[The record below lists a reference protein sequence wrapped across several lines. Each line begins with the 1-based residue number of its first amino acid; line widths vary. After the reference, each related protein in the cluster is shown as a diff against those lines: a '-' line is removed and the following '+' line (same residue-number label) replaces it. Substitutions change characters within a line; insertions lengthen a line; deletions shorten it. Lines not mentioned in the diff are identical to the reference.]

1 LLEVQKLMKISR
13 LDFFHQNTG
22 MIHDLSKKLS
32 SIRKDYRLKSLDLAD
47 VKADPLAQLSVWLD
61 EAVKAELNELNAI
74 HLSTIDQKG
83 RPAGRIVLLKG
94 IDSNGIVFF
103 TNYNSAKGKELEANS
118 FAAVTF
124 FWDELQRQVRLCG
137 RVEKVSAQESDA
149 YFASRPRE
157 SQIGALASDQSEVIP
172 SREFLEEKVKKIEEE
187 YKGKT
192 IPRPSHWGGYRVIPD
207 HVEFWQGRESRLHD
221 RIVYALVEG
230 GDWGIDRLSP

>member
-1 LLEVQKLMKISR
+1 MNISR
-13 LDFFHQNTG
+13 LDFFDENTG

-32 SIRKDYRLKSLDLAD
+32 NIRNDYRLKSLDLAD

-61 EAVKAELNELNAI
+61 EAVKSELNELNAV
-74 HLSTIDQKG
+74 HLSTVDHKG

-94 IDSNGIVFF
+94 IDEKGIVFF
-103 TNYNSAKGKELEANS
+103 TNYNSAKGKELEEHS

-124 FWDELQRQVRLCG
+124 FWAELQRQARLCG

-157 SQIGALASDQSEVIP
+157 SQIGACASDQSEVIP
-172 SREFLEEKVKKIEEE
+172 NREFLEAKVKKIEEE

-192 IPRPSHWGGYRVIPD
+192 IPRPAHWGGYRVIPD
-207 HVEFWQGRESRLHD
+207 HIEFWQGRESRLHD
-221 RIVYALVEG
+221 RIVYTLEDGNA
-230 GDWGIDRLSP
+230 WGIERLSP